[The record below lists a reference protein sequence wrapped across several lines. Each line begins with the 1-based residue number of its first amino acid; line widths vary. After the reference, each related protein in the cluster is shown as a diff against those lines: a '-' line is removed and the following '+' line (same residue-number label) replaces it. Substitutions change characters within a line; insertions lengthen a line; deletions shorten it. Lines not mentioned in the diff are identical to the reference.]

1 MTSVLQF
8 IGEMASRQTVR
19 LACEDRERSA
29 ELPRQR
35 SHTDTFILQPPVNRS
50 ISAPA
55 YANRLE
61 NEADLIWCKYGKL
74 FPEETIKYYCR
85 VSACI
90 ASRITS
96 TRGSYH
102 QSSGYNKFHVLL
114 TNYSVHFI
122 RQRKGVS

>member
-1 MTSVLQF
+1 
-8 IGEMASRQTVR
+8 MASRQTVR

-35 SHTDTFILQPPVNRS
+35 SQTDTCILQPPSVNRS

-61 NEADLIWCKYGKL
+61 NEGDLIWCKYEKQ
-74 FPEETIKYYCR
+74 FPEKSFKYYCR

-102 QSSGYNKFHVLL
+102 QSSGYNKFHVFL
-114 TNYSVHFI
+114 TNYAVHFI